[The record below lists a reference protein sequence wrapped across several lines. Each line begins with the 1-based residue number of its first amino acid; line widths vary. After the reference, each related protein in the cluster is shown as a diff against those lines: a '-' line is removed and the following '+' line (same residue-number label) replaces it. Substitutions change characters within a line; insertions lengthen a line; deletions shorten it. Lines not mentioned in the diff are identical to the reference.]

1 MERQGC
7 PKPIC
12 AQEYIG
18 KMRCGWKNWRAWVL
32 AAVLFCGAS
41 GARADTIVLKNGKRI
56 IALSVTQDGDKIRY
70 ETAAGTLTLPRAI
83 VDHVERGGAPTV
95 ESSPGAAG
103 LSLKAPESAAANP
116 ELTASQSEMEARVI
130 HGGEVDRTY
139 VAELESEAGSGKSL
153 ANWNAALA
161 HHLAALFESAHG
173 DMDLAIADERQA
185 VTYAPEQP
193 VFLTNLAY
201 LHLRRSEYTQSL
213 EYLERA
219 RRVAPEDPDVAKLEG
234 WAYYGLSKLD
244 QAVAEWQHALALRP
258 DAETETALKKALRD
272 KEEEAQY
279 RENESRHFTLR
290 YSGASEPAMARD
302 VLRTL
307 EHHFDA
313 IESEL
318 SYLPPDSIGV
328 ILYTQQA
335 FADITQAP
343 SWVGAL
349 NDGRIRVPVQ
359 GLSSVTPELSRVLR
373 HELTHSFVQQKTRG
387 HAPTWIQEGL
397 AQWMEGKRSDASAT
411 ALIRMASS
419 APEQAAAHFEGDWMK
434 MPNDAAGVAYAWA
447 LANVECILHAGGMTD
462 LDRIMDRLAA
472 GEAPEVATKAITRND
487 YAELTSDT
495 VDYLRKAY
503 GN

>member
-1 MERQGC
+1 
-7 PKPIC
+7 
-12 AQEYIG
+12 
-18 KMRCGWKNWRAWVL
+18 MRCSWKNWHAWALLCVL
-32 AAVLFCGAS
+32 AAPPAVLAQGN
-41 GARADTIVLKNGKRI
+41 TIVLKNGRRI
-56 IALSVTQDGDKIRY
+56 AALSVTQDGDKVRY
-70 ETAAGTLTLPRAI
+70 ETSAGQLTLPRAI
-83 VDHVERGGAPTV
+83 VDHVESGGMPTLA
-95 ESSPGAAG
+95 GATDSG
-103 LSLKAPESAAANP
+103 KLSLRPPEVEAADPAV
-116 ELTASQSEMEARVI
+116 TSGKGAMEARLI
-130 HGGEVDRTY
+130 REGEVDRTY
-139 VAELESEAGSGKSL
+139 VAELENEARSGNSL

-161 HHLAALFESAHG
+161 HHLASVFELAHG
-173 DMDLAIADERQA
+173 EMDLAVADERQA
-185 VTYAPEQP
+185 VTYVPQQP

-201 LHLRRSEYTQSL
+201 LHLRRSEFTQSL

-219 RRVAPEDPDVAKLEG
+219 RRVAPEDPDVAKLTG
-234 WAYYGLSKLD
+234 WAYYGLNRLD
-244 QAVAEWQHALALRP
+244 QAVAEWKHALALRP
-258 DAETETALKKALRD
+258 DAEIEAALKKALRD

-279 RENESRHFTLR
+279 KENESRHFTLR
-290 YSGASEPAMARD
+290 YSGSSEPAMARD

-313 IESEL
+313 IEAEL
-318 SYLPPDSIGV
+318 SYSPSDSIGV

-343 SWVGAL
+343 AWVGAL

-387 HAPTWIQEGL
+387 RTPTWIQEGL
-397 AQWMEGKRSDASAT
+397 AQWMEGKRSDANAA

-419 APEQAAAHFEGDWMK
+419 APDQAAAHFEGDWMK
-434 MPNDAAGVAYAWA
+434 MSNEVVEVAYAWA

-462 LDRIMDRLAA
+462 LDHIMDRITA
-472 GEAPEVATKAITRND
+472 GESPEAATKAVTRNN

-495 VDYLRKAY
+495 ADYLRKTY